1 MIRPVE
7 EYATR
12 PDCQI
17 STPEKPFGHFE
28 KTHPND
34 WFFTLSIRCQESV
47 ILVQIDQ
54 QKKRFQSDQFPFF
67 ALKFG
72 GFPLVLLLA
81 AYVHL
86 YVVQIVYFLDIGFLF
101 YRNGMDFSTLN

>member
-1 MIRPVE
+1 M
-7 EYATR
+7 TGF
-12 PDCQI
+12 
-17 STPEKPFGHFE
+17 S
-28 KTHPND
+28 
-34 WFFTLSIRCQESV
+34 LSIRCQESV

-67 ALKFG
+67 ALKSA

-101 YRNGMDFSTLN
+101 YRNGMDFSTANKPGHV